1 MRVSTNTSVLSLPC
15 AGGSAAFHRGRA
27 VSLIHTHLS
36 GTRAMCMQLYALKD
50 TSMPNTLSSKAH
62 IYLMY
67 TISAPFL
74 FLSLCLSVLSDAV
87 DPSLSIQ
94 PITEERASRTLY
106 RVELLRQIREQVL
119 RHPQLFE
126 RLALC
131 QAGSDLPVWW
141 ETGTHDRDLLIGAA
155 KHGVSRT
162 DYHILRDPELSFMVA
177 QRNYSQNKGTQAQ
190 SQAQNQALLVGQTRT
205 PNSLAQTQTS
215 GVPPSPLTNSTP
227 REVTPKE
234 ELLLGGEEEAGAQS
248 WPSLRPPTPTGDGL
262 KEEKEETE
270 RRMEAARTKPL
281 APNPESR
288 KQKKLSKRSR
298 KEARR
303 RSGSDTDSDASSS
316 SSSSSSSSRSSSTS
330 STSSRSGSSSSSS
343 SSSCSSGSSS
353 SSSSSSSSEES
364 DGEEASKNSEWFLKE
379 CFYSNQ

>member
-1 MRVSTNTSVLSLPC
+1 M
-15 AGGSAAFHRGRA
+15 
-27 VSLIHTHLS
+27 
-36 GTRAMCMQLYALKD
+36 
-50 TSMPNTLSSKAH
+50 
-62 IYLMY
+62 
-67 TISAPFL
+67 
-74 FLSLCLSVLSDAV
+74 
-87 DPSLSIQ
+87 
-94 PITEERASRTLY
+94 
-106 RVELLRQIREQVL
+106 

-131 QAGSDLPVWW
+131 QASSDLPVWW

-162 DYHILRDPELSFMVA
+162 DYHILRDPELSFMAA
-177 QRNYSQNKGTQAQ
+177 QRNYSQNKGAPAQ
-190 SQAQNQALLVGQTRT
+190 SQAQNPALLLGQTRT
-205 PNSLAQTQTS
+205 PTPLLAQSQTPGAS
-215 GVPPSPLTNSTP
+215 PLPLTNSIP

-234 ELLLGGEEEAGAQS
+234 EGEDEAGAQS
-248 WPSLRPPTPTGDGL
+248 WPSLRPPTPTGEGP
-262 KEEKEETE
+262 KEGDNE
-270 RRMEAARTKPL
+270 RQMEAARTKPL

-316 SSSSSSSSRSSSTS
+316 SSSSSSSSRSSSS
-330 STSSRSGSSSSSS
+330 SSSSSRSGSSSSSS

-364 DGEEASKNSEWFLKE
+364 DGEEASKNGK
-379 CFYSNQ
+379 YTHYI

>member
-1 MRVSTNTSVLSLPC
+1 M
-15 AGGSAAFHRGRA
+15 
-27 VSLIHTHLS
+27 
-36 GTRAMCMQLYALKD
+36 
-50 TSMPNTLSSKAH
+50 
-62 IYLMY
+62 
-67 TISAPFL
+67 
-74 FLSLCLSVLSDAV
+74 

-106 RVELLRQIREQVL
+106 RVELLRQVREQVL

-126 RLALC
+126 RLRLC
-131 QAGSDLPVWW
+131 QPGSDLPVWW
-141 ETGTHDRDLLIGAA
+141 EPGTHDRDLLIGAA

-162 DYHILRDPELSFMVA
+162 DYHILRDPELSFMTA
-177 QRNYSQNKGTQAQ
+177 QRNYSQNKGAPAQ
-190 SQAQNQALLVGQTRT
+190 SQAQNQVLLLGQTRT
-205 PNSLAQTQTS
+205 PTPLVPSQTP
-215 GVPPSPLTNSTP
+215 GAPPSPLTNSIP

-234 ELLLGGEEEAGAQS
+234 ELLLEGEEEAGTQS
-248 WPSLRPPTPTGDGL
+248 WPSVRPPTPAVEGL
-262 KEEKEETE
+262 KEEKETGNE
-270 RRMEAARTKPL
+270 RQMEAARTKPL

-316 SSSSSSSSRSSSTS
+316 SSSSSSSSRSSSS
-330 STSSRSGSSSSSS
+330 SSSSSRSGSSSSSS

-364 DGEEASKNSEWFLKE
+364 DGEEVPKNG
-379 CFYSNQ
+379 